1 MKSPTAKDII
11 LILVI
16 LAGCPI
22 FSYGQVYQNPLE
34 WMATAEG
41 NDAINKKVG
50 SQIEGQTQ
58 TAVLQ
63 NTIAAEFMKIRQWEK
78 KYSDYL
84 QTASEYG
91 SALKAASCIYDDAL
105 MIFITLGKL
114 KNAVEENPEGIV
126 ATIPMNT
133 LYLETATELVTT
145 LTLINNAVDKGRREN
160 MLNGAERSEI
170 MWAINDKLA
179 AFNDKLHRLYL
190 SISYYSMLDVWHDL
204 TAGMIEQNNG
214 AIAGQA
220 YERWKRA
227 ARAAR

>member
-1 MKSPTAKDII
+1 M
-11 LILVI
+11 LVI
-16 LAGCPI
+16 LAACPI

-114 KNAVEENPEGIV
+114 KHAVEENPEGIV

-220 YERWKRA
+220 YERWQRA

>member
-11 LILVI
+11 LMLVI
-16 LAGCPI
+16 LAACPI

-63 NTIAAEFMKIRQWEK
+63 NMIAAEFMKIRQWEK

-91 SALKAASCIYDDAL
+91 SALKAASCIYDDAHFHQSK
-105 MIFITLGKL
+105 IHNRT
-114 KNAVEENPEGIV
+114 
-126 ATIPMNT
+126 
-133 LYLETATELVTT
+133 
-145 LTLINNAVDKGRREN
+145 
-160 MLNGAERSEI
+160 
-170 MWAINDKLA
+170 
-179 AFNDKLHRLYL
+179 
-190 SISYYSMLDVWHDL
+190 
-204 TAGMIEQNNG
+204 
-214 AIAGQA
+214 
-220 YERWKRA
+220 
-227 ARAAR
+227 